1 MTNSKYSLQEIWDRG
16 CRDDALIPGDR
27 KRFAAMA
34 RSRFHTFQMGI
45 SHIESE
51 SEGEGEASDQQLLG
65 LIIGLATEL
74 YGHPSLKKVW
84 LRMSISQNETGS
96 QVSLQLEKLEQQVIH

>member
-1 MTNSKYSLQEIWDRG
+1 VTSSKYSPQEIWDRG
-16 CRDDALIPGDR
+16 CQDDALIPDDM

-45 SHIESE
+45 SHAK
-51 SEGEGEASDQQLLG
+51 GEASDQQLLG
-65 LIIGLATEL
+65 LIKGLATEL
-74 YGHPSLKKVW
+74 NDHPGLKKVW
-84 LRMSISQNETGS
+84 LQMSISQSEIGS

>member
-1 MTNSKYSLQEIWDRG
+1 MTNNKYSLQEIWDRG
-16 CRDDALIPGDR
+16 CRDDALIPGDM

-51 SEGEGEASDQQLLG
+51 SEASDQQLLG